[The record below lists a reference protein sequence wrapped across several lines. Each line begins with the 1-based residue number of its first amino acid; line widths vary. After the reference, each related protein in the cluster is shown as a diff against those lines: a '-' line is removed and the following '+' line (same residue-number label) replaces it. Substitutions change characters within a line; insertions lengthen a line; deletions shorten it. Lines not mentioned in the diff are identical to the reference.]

1 MSFEPSGSVNG
12 YCVGSRRIFYTALVF
27 KISQDQA
34 KQEATNGQHA
44 ICSDFIRINDP
55 YEDIAM
61 VEDPDGFVAKV
72 LAGLEDWVDE
82 HRLVSPY
89 WRLELDGAGLL
100 KQWDKNEF

>member
-44 ICSDFIRINDP
+44 IRSNLIRIYDP
-55 YEDIAM
+55 HEHVAM
-61 VEDPDGFVAKV
+61 VEDSDGFVAKV
-72 LAGLEDWVDE
+72 LADLEDRVDE
-82 HRLVSPY
+82 DRFISPDGRLQ
-89 WRLELDGAGLL
+89 LDGASLL
-100 KQWDKNEF
+100 E